1 MSSDEI
7 VELAEEAKK
16 PGKFSIMSA
25 VKDRAFPVQE
35 VNVYLDEQSAYLASE
50 ANEKLKLIDPLDKE
64 YATAEKE
71 LNELISKLEESKYV
85 FTIQG
90 ISESKRTELL
100 KLASNK
106 FPAEYTEEKNVY
118 TGEVKQEEI
127 PNDDR
132 DNLFTALIWS
142 EHIVKIISPAG
153 EVQDKLSAEECD
165 ELRGILPI
173 ASSALVNQ
181 TIEKLRAASAVFMMT
196 VDEDFLA
203 KS

>member
-7 VELAEEAKK
+7 IELAEQAKK
-16 PGKFSIMSA
+16 PGKFSIMDA
-25 VKDRAFPVQE
+25 VKDRAFPRQE
-35 VNVYLDEQSAYLASE
+35 VNVYLDEQAAYLASE
-50 ANEKLKLIDPLDKE
+50 ANEKLKRIDPADKE
-64 YATAEKE
+64 YAAAEKE
-71 LNELISKLEESKYV
+71 LNELIEKLEESKYV

-90 ISESKRTELL
+90 IAESKRTQLL
-100 KLASNK
+100 KLASDK
-106 FPAEYTEEKNVY
+106 YPAEYREDKNVY
-118 TGEVKQEEI
+118 TGEVKREEI
-127 PNDDR
+127 ENEER
-132 DNLFTALIWS
+132 DNLFTSLVWS
-142 EHIVKIISPAG
+142 EHIVKIVSPSG
-153 EVQDKLSAEECD
+153 DVQEHLNAEDCN